1 MKVIFSIIFIMS
13 GLAFLARYLYLIKKC
28 SIRVSAVII
37 DIEIHNDSRNK
48 HIYPTYRYKIEH
60 WWYTA
65 KSQVDIPYYTKKPKY
80 KIGDEMDILVCSS
93 DHKFCI
99 PAEYADL
106 KKLAYD
112 PGYGIMGIV
121 AGILIL
127 IFF

>member
-65 KSQVDIPYYTKKPKY
+65 KSNSL
-80 KIGDEMDILVCSS
+80 LVS
-93 DHKFCI
+93 F
-99 PAEYADL
+99 
-106 KKLAYD
+106 
-112 PGYGIMGIV
+112 
-121 AGILIL
+121 AGISNAAQSSVMEVELL
-127 IFF
+127 